1 MEVREVCAI
10 QKSANKLVLNQLASS
25 GHIPMYLWRPKEQDK
40 STQYKMEADT
50 AVTFIYLLYFSIC
63 LKSHEL
69 FQCRCIGTVITYF
82 VTDFHNRQFLSISLL
97 SERTDI
103 FFIYTKKT
111 CLTQKMSIYL
121 STVQLYRKVSTNS
134 TAYFLHLLLP
144 LSSVSQNVAVQQ
156 SLVKKME
163 IFAPVFKQSF

>member
-1 MEVREVCAI
+1 
-10 QKSANKLVLNQLASS
+10 
-25 GHIPMYLWRPKEQDK
+25 
-40 STQYKMEADT
+40 MEADT

-82 VTDFHNRQFLSISLL
+82 MTDCHNRQFLSISLL

-103 FFIYTKKT
+103 FFIYTKET

-134 TAYFLHLLLP
+134 SELLTFFIYCYLFLLCP
-144 LSSVSQNVAVQQ
+144 RMQQ
-156 SLVKKME
+156 SSSHWLRRWKFLFLCSNK
-163 IFAPVFKQSF
+163 VFNLHISLCFQRSLMRVLNFMQNLHA